1 MPARERSQVR
11 SVPARG
17 AGAVVAGTRGMRSM
31 LVLAVLLGCGR
42 ATLATPPDVRVWESR
57 DNSSITEGETTL
69 DVDPDTA
76 YAAAIDYPRWSSM
89 FPDIVQVDV
98 TKQQGVDARVTLVHR
113 AGNRDNV
120 HFHNQP
126 KARMVW
132 FEDTGGR
139 AEVWV
144 EIVFAPGERAGTT
157 RVHSRLYADVHG
169 IASLVV
175 TSGKLRSLRQQRITG
190 DLAHLRSYFASPRVA
205 SH

>member
-1 MPARERSQVR
+1 M
-11 SVPARG
+11 
-17 AGAVVAGTRGMRSM
+17 VAALQSMRSM

-42 ATLATPPDVRVWESR
+42 SPALATPPPDVRVWESH
-57 DNSSITEGETTL
+57 DDSSITEGETTL

-76 YAAAIDYPRWSSM
+76 YAAASDYPRWSSM

-126 KARMVW
+126 QARMVW

-139 AEVWV
+139 AEVWA
-144 EIVFAPGERAGTT
+144 EIVFAPGTAPGTT

-175 TSGKLRSLRQQRITG
+175 TSGKLRSLREQRIAS
-190 DLAHLRSYFASPRVA
+190 DLSHLHSYFAAPRVA

>member
-1 MPARERSQVR
+1 
-11 SVPARG
+11 
-17 AGAVVAGTRGMRSM
+17 MRSIIA
-31 LVLAVLLGCGR
+31 LAVLLGCGR

-57 DNSSITEGETTL
+57 DSSHITEGETIL

-126 KARMVW
+126 QARMVW

-144 EIVFAPGERAGTT
+144 EIVFAPGDRFGTT
-157 RVHSRLYADVHG
+157 RVHSRLFCR
-169 IASLVV
+169 
-175 TSGKLRSLRQQRITG
+175 RSR
-190 DLAHLRSYFASPRVA
+190 HRVA
-205 SH
+205 RHDEWQASAAAALAAAKNESRATFLIYTRISRRSTSRLADSAHGASRWLVSNHTNRN